1 MSDPNTRKFS
11 QRDLS
16 NIYDKI
22 TEKIVTEICE
32 SLVDGKTLTD
42 DLRNA
47 LIEKMSKI
55 LDRSDTE
62 SKMNAVIIQG
72 INTSLRRA
80 TNGPL
85 LLYALL
91 KQSSNDKTMVQI
103 LKIFKSVWVEGQSVY
118 QFRKHLMTELQTP
131 PYKKWFPSTP
141 STTTGGGKSTRK
153 TRKKSTRKKRKLKN
167 KTRRGGGIRDYMS
180 AAASRAKDGM
190 SAAASRAKSG
200 MSAAASR
207 AKDGISNAAS
217 GAKHGIA
224 AAGSGLKNKMGET
237 GSGIMAKAKEMKSA
251 AGDARRAAVSGIRN
265 APGAMGRAVSS
276 AASGAYNAAT
286 GQQEVELSQSD
297 IEQNSN
303 ELYEKY
309 HKKITEMVTKKM
321 DDTAGDITKKMTN
334 VSYVYMME
342 HGKEIL
348 DSTLNTLENT
358 IQQNQYIQDVFR
370 ILVVQALYQ
379 ARNDVV
385 SAIMIAEKERLGDK
399 KSDIFEEP
407 DGGFVTFFIKN
418 LMDKLAI
425 KVGDV
430 DHDAK

>member
-1 MSDPNTRKFS
+1 MLFSILNITIMSDPNTKNFT

-16 NIYDKI
+16 KIYDKI
-22 TEKIVTEICE
+22 SEKIVTEICE

-62 SKMNAVIIQG
+62 SKMNAIIIQG
-72 INTSLRRA
+72 MNTSLRRA
-80 TNGPL
+80 THGPL

-91 KQSSNDKTMVQI
+91 KQSSGDRTMVEI
-103 LKIFKSVWVEGQSVY
+103 EKIFKLVWKENETVY
-118 QFRKHLMTELQTP
+118 QFRKRLMTELQTP
-131 PYKKWFPSTP
+131 PYKEWFPYTP
-141 STTTGGGKSTRK
+141 STTTVGGKSTRK

-180 AAASRAKDGM
+180 AAASKAKEGI
-190 SAAASRAKSG
+190 SN
-200 MSAAASR
+200 AASR

-217 GAKHGIA
+217 GAKHSIA
-224 AAGSGLKNKMGET
+224 AAGSGLKTKMGET
-237 GSGIMAKAKEMKSA
+237 GSGIMAKAREMKSA
-251 AGDARRAAVSGIRN
+251 AGNARRAAVSGIRN
-265 APGAMGRAVSS
+265 APGAMGRA
-276 AASGAYNAAT
+276 ASGAYNAAT
-286 GQQEVELSQSD
+286 GQQEVELSQTD

-348 DSTLNTLENT
+348 NSTLNTLENT
-358 IQQNQYIQDVFR
+358 IQQNQSIQDVFP

-379 ARNDVV
+379 ARNYVV
-385 SAIMIAEKERLGDK
+385 SEIMSAEKQRQEDK
-399 KSDIFEEP
+399 KSDTFEEP
-407 DGGFVTFFIKN
+407 DDAFVAIFREN
-418 LMDKLAI
+418 LMNKLKI

-430 DHDAK
+430 DPDIK

>member
-1 MSDPNTRKFS
+1 MLFSILNITIMSDSDTKKFTY
-11 QRDLS
+11 RDLGM
-16 NIYDKI
+16 IYDRI
-22 TEKIVTEICE
+22 TEKMVTDICE

-42 DLRNA
+42 GLREA
-47 LIEKMSKI
+47 LIQKMSKI

-72 INTSLRRA
+72 MNTSLRRA

-91 KQSSNDKTMVQI
+91 KQSHDNTAVQI
-103 LKIFKSVWVEGQSVY
+103 EKIFKSVWVEGQSVY
-118 QFRKHLMTELQTP
+118 QFRKRLMTELQTP
-131 PYKKWFPSTP
+131 PYKEWFPSTP

-180 AAASRAKDGM
+180 AAAS
-190 SAAASRAKSG
+190 
-200 MSAAASR
+200 
-207 AKDGISNAAS
+207 
-217 GAKHGIA
+217 GIA
-224 AAGSGLKNKMGET
+224 DAGSGLGKKMKNT
-237 GSGIMAKAKEMKSA
+237 GSTVLAKAREMKSA
-251 AGDARRAAVSGIRN
+251 AGNARRDAVSGIRN
-265 APGAMGRAVSS
+265 APGAAVRGIRKIGKAPNAVRGAVSD
-276 AASGAYNAAT
+276 AWNAAT

-309 HKKITEMVTKKM
+309 HKKLIEMVTKKM
-321 DDTAGDITKKMTN
+321 ADTAGDITKKMTN

-348 DSTLNTLENT
+348 ESTLNTLEKA
-358 IQQNQYIQDVFR
+358 IESSQSIQDVFP

-385 SAIMIAEKERLGDK
+385 SAIMSAEKGRQTRAPLKTFAPPDK
-399 KSDIFEEP
+399 E
-407 DGGFVTFFIKN
+407 FVDDFIIK

-425 KVGDV
+425 KVGDI

>member
-1 MSDPNTRKFS
+1 MSDSDTSEPVIVKDVKKFTY
-11 QRDLS
+11 RDLGM
-16 NIYDKI
+16 IYDKI
-22 TEKIVTEICE
+22 VEKMVTDICE

-42 DLRNA
+42 DLRNE

-72 INTSLRRA
+72 MNTSLRRA

-91 KQSSNDKTMVQI
+91 KQSSHDKAMVEI
-103 LKIFKSVWVEGQSVY
+103 LKIFKSVHEDSQSVY
-118 QFRKHLMTELQTP
+118 QFRKKLMTELQTP
-131 PYKKWFPSTP
+131 PYKEWFPSTP
-141 STTTGGGKSTRK
+141 STTTGGGKSKRK

-180 AAASRAKDGM
+180 AAAS
-190 SAAASRAKSG
+190 
-200 MSAAASR
+200 
-207 AKDGISNAAS
+207 
-217 GAKHGIA
+217 GIA
-224 AAGSGLKNKMGET
+224 DAGSGLGKKMKNT
-237 GSGIMAKAKEMKSA
+237 GSTVLAKAREMKSA
-251 AGDARRAAVSGIRN
+251 AGNARRDAVSGIRN
-265 APGAMGRAVSS
+265 APGAAVSGIRKIGK
-276 AASGAYNAAT
+276 APNAVRGAVSDAWNAAT
-286 GQQEVELSQSD
+286 GQQEVELSETD
-297 IEQNSN
+297 LEQNSN

-309 HKKITEMVTKKM
+309 HKKLIEMVTKKM

-348 DSTLNTLENT
+348 ESTLNTLEKA
-358 IQQNQYIQDVFR
+358 IESSQSIQDVFP

-385 SAIMIAEKERLGDK
+385 SAIMSAEKDRQTRAPLKTFAPPDK
-399 KSDIFEEP
+399 D
-407 DGGFVTFFIKN
+407 FVDDFINK
-418 LMDKLAI
+418 LMAKLAK

-430 DHDAK
+430 DPDVK

>member
-1 MSDPNTRKFS
+1 MSDPNTKKFS

-16 NIYDKI
+16 KVYDKI
-22 TEKIVTEICE
+22 TDKIVTEICE
-32 SLVDGKTLTD
+32 SLVDDKTLTD

-72 INTSLRRA
+72 MNTSLRRA
-80 TNGPL
+80 THGPL

-91 KQSSNDKTMVQI
+91 KQSSHDKAMAEI
-103 LKIFKSVWVEGQSVY
+103 EKIFKLVWKENESVY
-118 QFRKHLMTELQTP
+118 QFRKRLMTELQTP
-131 PYKKWFPSTP
+131 PYKEWFPSTL
-141 STTTGGGKSTRK
+141 STTTVGGKSTRK

-167 KTRRGGGIRDYMS
+167 KTRRGGGMGDYMRN
-180 AAASRAKDGM
+180 AASRAKDGM
-190 SAAASRAKSG
+190 SAAASRAKDG
-200 MSAAASR
+200 MS
-207 AKDGISNAAS
+207 
-217 GAKHGIA
+217 
-224 AAGSGLKNKMGET
+224 AAGSGLKKKMGET
-237 GSGIMAKAKEMKSA
+237 GSGMMAKAREMKSA
-251 AGDARRAAVSGIRN
+251 AGDARRDAVSGIRN
-265 APGAMGRAVSS
+265 APGAVSGAMGR

-286 GQQEVELSQSD
+286 GQQEVELSQTD
-297 IEQNSN
+297 LEQNSN

-321 DDTAGDITKKMTN
+321 DDAAGDITKKITN

-348 DSTLNTLENT
+348 DSTLNTLDDT
-358 IQQNQYIQDVFR
+358 IQQNQSIQDVFP

-379 ARNDVV
+379 ARNYVV
-385 SAIMIAEKERLGDK
+385 SAIMSAEKKRQENAPLETFA
-399 KSDIFEEP
+399 SP
-407 DGGFVTFFIKN
+407 DSYFVTTFIDK
-418 LMDKLAI
+418 LLHKLAI

>member
-1 MSDPNTRKFS
+1 MLFSILNITIMSDPNTKNFT

-16 NIYDKI
+16 KIYDKI
-22 TEKIVTEICE
+22 SEKIVTEICE

-62 SKMNAVIIQG
+62 SKMNAIIIQG
-72 INTSLRRA
+72 MNTSLRRA
-80 TNGPL
+80 THGPL

-91 KQSSNDKTMVQI
+91 KQSSGDRTMVEI
-103 LKIFKSVWVEGQSVY
+103 EKIFKLVWKENETVY
-118 QFRKHLMTELQTP
+118 QFRKRLMTELQTP
-131 PYKKWFPSTP
+131 PYKEWFPYTP
-141 STTTGGGKSTRK
+141 STTTVGGKSTRK

-180 AAASRAKDGM
+180 AAASKAKEGI
-190 SAAASRAKSG
+190 SN
-200 MSAAASR
+200 AASR

-217 GAKHGIA
+217 GAKHSIA
-224 AAGSGLKNKMGET
+224 AAGSGLKTKMGET

-265 APGAMGRAVSS
+265 APGAMGRA
-276 AASGAYNAAT
+276 ASGAYNAAT
-286 GQQEVELSQSD
+286 GQQEVELSQTD

-348 DSTLNTLENT
+348 NSTLNTLENT
-358 IQQNQYIQDVFR
+358 IQQNQSIQDVFP

-379 ARNDVV
+379 ARNYVV
-385 SAIMIAEKERLGDK
+385 SEIMSAEKQRQEDK
-399 KSDIFEEP
+399 KSDTFEEP
-407 DGGFVTFFIKN
+407 DDAFVAIFREN
-418 LMDKLAI
+418 LMNKLKI

-430 DHDAK
+430 DPDIK

>member
-1 MSDPNTRKFS
+1 MSDPNTKNFT

-16 NIYDKI
+16 KIYDKI
-22 TEKIVTEICE
+22 SEKIVTEICE

-62 SKMNAVIIQG
+62 SKMNAIIIQG
-72 INTSLRRA
+72 MNTSLRRA
-80 TNGPL
+80 THGPL

-91 KQSSNDKTMVQI
+91 KQSSGDRTMVEI
-103 LKIFKSVWVEGQSVY
+103 EKIFKLVWKENETVY
-118 QFRKHLMTELQTP
+118 QFRKRLMTELQTP
-131 PYKKWFPSTP
+131 PYKEWFPYTP
-141 STTTGGGKSTRK
+141 STTTVGGKSTRK

-180 AAASRAKDGM
+180 AAASKAKEGI
-190 SAAASRAKSG
+190 SN
-200 MSAAASR
+200 AASR

-217 GAKHGIA
+217 GAKHSIA
-224 AAGSGLKNKMGET
+224 AAGSGLKTKMGET

-265 APGAMGRAVSS
+265 APGAMGRA
-276 AASGAYNAAT
+276 ASGAYNAAT
-286 GQQEVELSQSD
+286 GQQEVELSQTD

-348 DSTLNTLENT
+348 NSTLNTLENT
-358 IQQNQYIQDVFR
+358 IQQNQSIQDVFP

-379 ARNDVV
+379 ARNYVV
-385 SAIMIAEKERLGDK
+385 SEIMSAEKQRQEDK
-399 KSDIFEEP
+399 KSDTFEEP
-407 DGGFVTFFIKN
+407 DDAFVAIFREN
-418 LMDKLAI
+418 LMNKLKI

-430 DHDAK
+430 DPDIK

>member
-1 MSDPNTRKFS
+1 MSEPNTRKFS

-22 TEKIVTEICE
+22 TEKIVTDICE

-91 KQSSNDKTMVQI
+91 KQSSNDKTMAEI
-103 LKIFKSVWVEGQSVY
+103 EKIFKLVWKENESVY
-118 QFRKHLMTELQTP
+118 QFRKNLMTELQTP
-131 PYKKWFPSTP
+131 PYKEWFPSTP

-167 KTRRGGGIRDYMS
+167 KTRRGGGFVDSIRS
-180 AAASRAKDGM
+180 AASN
-190 SAAASRAKSG
+190 AKSG

-207 AKDGISNAAS
+207 AKQ
-217 GAKHGIA
+217 GIA
-224 AAGSGLKNKMGET
+224 AAGSGLKTKMGET
-237 GSGIMAKAKEMKSA
+237 GSGIMAKAREMKSA

-265 APGAMGRAVSS
+265 APGAIGSAMYNAPGAVSS

-358 IQQNQYIQDVFR
+358 IQQNQSIQDVFP

-385 SAIMIAEKERLGDK
+385 SAIMIAEKERLGDNK
-399 KSDIFEEP
+399 PDTFEEP
-407 DGGFVTFFIKN
+407 DSDFVKTFIDK
-418 LMDKLAI
+418 LLPKLAI
-425 KVGDV
+425 KVGDI

>member
-1 MSDPNTRKFS
+1 MSDPNTKKFS

-16 NIYDKI
+16 KVYDKI
-22 TEKIVTEICE
+22 TDKIVTEICE

-72 INTSLRRA
+72 MNTSLRRA
-80 TNGPL
+80 THGPL

-91 KQSSNDKTMVQI
+91 KQSSNDKTMVEI
-103 LKIFKSVWVEGQSVY
+103 LKIFKLVWKENESVY
-118 QFRKHLMTELQTP
+118 QFRKRLMTELQTP
-131 PYKKWFPSTP
+131 PYKEWFPST
-141 STTTGGGKSTRK
+141 TDVVGGKSTRK

-167 KTRRGGGIRDYMS
+167 KTRRGGGFVDSIRS
-180 AAASRAKDGM
+180 AASN
-190 SAAASRAKSG
+190 AKSG

-207 AKDGISNAAS
+207 AK
-217 GAKHGIA
+217 HGIA
-224 AAGSGLKNKMGET
+224 AAGSGLKTKMGET
-237 GSGIMAKAKEMKSA
+237 GSGIMANARGMKSA
-251 AGDARRAAVSGIRN
+251 AGDARRAAFSGIRN
-265 APGAMGRAVSS
+265 APGAMGRAASG

-321 DDTAGDITKKMTN
+321 DDTVGDITKKMTN

-348 DSTLNTLENT
+348 NSTLNTLENT
-358 IQQNQYIQDVFR
+358 IQQNQSIQDVFP

-379 ARNDVV
+379 ARNYVV
-385 SAIMIAEKERLGDK
+385 SAIMSAEKQRQEDK
-399 KSDIFEEP
+399 KSDTFEKPDDAFVAIFRE
-407 DGGFVTFFIKN
+407 K
-418 LMDKLAI
+418 LMNKLKI

-430 DHDAK
+430 DPDIK

>member
-1 MSDPNTRKFS
+1 MSDPNTKKFS

-16 NIYDKI
+16 KVYDKI
-22 TEKIVTEICE
+22 TDKIVTEICE

-72 INTSLRRA
+72 MNTSLRRA
-80 TNGPL
+80 THGPL

-91 KQSSNDKTMVQI
+91 KQYSNDKTMAEI
-103 LKIFKSVWVEGQSVY
+103 EKIFKLVWKENESVY
-118 QFRKHLMTELQTP
+118 QFRKRLMTELQTP
-131 PYKKWFPSTP
+131 PYKEWFPST
-141 STTTGGGKSTRK
+141 TDVVGGKSTRK

-167 KTRRGGGIRDYMS
+167 KTRRGGGFVDSIRS
-180 AAASRAKDGM
+180 AASN
-190 SAAASRAKSG
+190 AKSG

-207 AKDGISNAAS
+207 
-217 GAKHGIA
+217 AKHGIA

-237 GSGIMAKAKEMKSA
+237 GSGMMAKAREMKSA
-251 AGDARRAAVSGIRN
+251 AGDARRDAISGIRN
-265 APGAMGRAVSS
+265 APGAMGRAASG

-348 DSTLNTLENT
+348 NSTLNTLENT
-358 IQQNQYIQDVFR
+358 IQQNQSIQDVFP

-379 ARNDVV
+379 ARNYVV
-385 SAIMIAEKERLGDK
+385 SAIMSAEKQRQEDK
-399 KSDIFEEP
+399 KSDTFEKPDDAFVAIFRE
-407 DGGFVTFFIKN
+407 K
-418 LMDKLAI
+418 LMNKLKI

-430 DHDAK
+430 DPDIK

>member
-1 MSDPNTRKFS
+1 MSEPDTKKFTE
-11 QRDLS
+11 RDLGM
-16 NIYDKI
+16 IYDKI
-22 TEKIVTEICE
+22 SEKIVTDICE
-32 SLVDGKTLTD
+32 SLVDNKTLTQE
-42 DLRNA
+42 LREI

-72 INTSLRRA
+72 MNTSLRRA
-80 TNGPL
+80 THGPL

-91 KQSSNDKTMVQI
+91 KQSSNDKTMAEI
-103 LKIFKSVWVEGQSVY
+103 EKIFKLVWKENESVY
-118 QFRKHLMTELQTP
+118 QFRKRLMTELQTP
-131 PYKKWFPSTP
+131 PYKEWFPSTL
-141 STTTGGGKSTRK
+141 STTTVGGKSTRK

-167 KTRRGGGIRDYMS
+167 KTRRGGGFVDSIRS
-180 AAASRAKDGM
+180 AASN
-190 SAAASRAKSG
+190 AKSG

-207 AKDGISNAAS
+207 AK
-217 GAKHGIA
+217 HGIA
-224 AAGSGLKNKMGET
+224 AAGSGLKTKMGET
-237 GSGIMAKAKEMKSA
+237 GSGIMTKAREMKSA

-265 APGAMGRAVSS
+265 APGAVSGAVSS

-286 GQQEVELSQSD
+286 GQQEVELSETD

-321 DDTAGDITKKMTN
+321 DDTAGDMSKKMTN

-348 DSTLNTLENT
+348 DSTLNTLDDT
-358 IQQNQYIQDVFR
+358 IQQNQSIQDVFP

-385 SAIMIAEKERLGDK
+385 SAIMSAEKQRQVAN
-399 KSDIFEEP
+399 KSDTFEKP
-407 DGGFVTFFIKN
+407 DSGFVTFFIKN

-425 KVGDV
+425 KVGGV

>member
-1 MSDPNTRKFS
+1 LLFSILNITIMSDPNTKNFT

-16 NIYDKI
+16 KIYDKI
-22 TEKIVTEICE
+22 SEKIVTEICE

-62 SKMNAVIIQG
+62 SKMNAIIIQG
-72 INTSLRRA
+72 MNTSLRRA
-80 TNGPL
+80 THGPL

-91 KQSSNDKTMVQI
+91 KQSSGDRTMVEI
-103 LKIFKSVWVEGQSVY
+103 EKIFKLVWKENETVY
-118 QFRKHLMTELQTP
+118 QFRKRLMTELQTP
-131 PYKKWFPSTP
+131 PYKEWFPYTP
-141 STTTGGGKSTRK
+141 STTTVGGKSTRK

-180 AAASRAKDGM
+180 AAASKAKEGI
-190 SAAASRAKSG
+190 SN
-200 MSAAASR
+200 AASR

-217 GAKHGIA
+217 GAKHSIA
-224 AAGSGLKNKMGET
+224 AAGSGLKTKMGET

-265 APGAMGRAVSS
+265 APGAMGRA
-276 AASGAYNAAT
+276 ASGAYNAAT
-286 GQQEVELSQSD
+286 GQQEVELSQTD

-348 DSTLNTLENT
+348 NSTLNTLENT
-358 IQQNQYIQDVFR
+358 IQQNQSIQDVFP

-379 ARNDVV
+379 ARNYVV
-385 SAIMIAEKERLGDK
+385 SEIMSAEKQRQEDK
-399 KSDIFEEP
+399 KSDTFEEP
-407 DGGFVTFFIKN
+407 DDAFVAIFREN
-418 LMDKLAI
+418 LMNKLKI

-430 DHDAK
+430 DPDIK

>member
-1 MSDPNTRKFS
+1 MSDPNTKKFS

-16 NIYDKI
+16 KVYDKI
-22 TEKIVTEICE
+22 TDKIVTEICE

-72 INTSLRRA
+72 MNTSLRRA
-80 TNGPL
+80 THGPL

-91 KQSSNDKTMVQI
+91 KQSSNDKTMVEI
-103 LKIFKSVWVEGQSVY
+103 LKIFKLVWKENESVY
-118 QFRKHLMTELQTP
+118 QFRKRLMTELQTP
-131 PYKKWFPSTP
+131 PYKEWFPST
-141 STTTGGGKSTRK
+141 TDVVGGKSTRK

-167 KTRRGGGIRDYMS
+167 KTRRGGGFVDSIRS
-180 AAASRAKDGM
+180 AASN
-190 SAAASRAKSG
+190 AKSG

-207 AKDGISNAAS
+207 AK
-217 GAKHGIA
+217 HGIA
-224 AAGSGLKNKMGET
+224 AAGSGLKTKMGET
-237 GSGIMAKAKEMKSA
+237 GSGIMANARGMKSA
-251 AGDARRAAVSGIRN
+251 AGDARRAAFSGIRN
-265 APGAMGRAVSS
+265 APGAMGRAASG

-348 DSTLNTLENT
+348 NSTLNTLENT
-358 IQQNQYIQDVFR
+358 IQQNQSIQDVFP

-379 ARNDVV
+379 ARNYVV
-385 SAIMIAEKERLGDK
+385 SAIMSAEKQRQEDK
-399 KSDIFEEP
+399 KSDTFEKPDDAFVAIFRE
-407 DGGFVTFFIKN
+407 K
-418 LMDKLAI
+418 LMNKLKI

-430 DHDAK
+430 DPDIK

>member
-1 MSDPNTRKFS
+1 MSDPNTKKFS

-16 NIYDKI
+16 KVYDKI
-22 TEKIVTEICE
+22 TDKIVTEICE

-42 DLRNA
+42 DLRYA

-72 INTSLRRA
+72 MNTSLRRA
-80 TNGPL
+80 THGPL

-91 KQSSNDKTMVQI
+91 NQSSKDKTMAEI
-103 LKIFKSVWVEGQSVY
+103 EKIFKLVWKENESVY
-118 QFRKHLMTELQTP
+118 QFRKRLMTELQTP
-131 PYKKWFPSTP
+131 PYKEWFPSTS

-180 AAASRAKDGM
+180 AAASN
-190 SAAASRAKSG
+190 AKSG
-200 MSAAASR
+200 ISNAASR

-224 AAGSGLKNKMGET
+224 AAGSGLKTKMGET
-237 GSGIMAKAKEMKSA
+237 GSGIMAKAREMKSA

-265 APGAMGRAVSS
+265 APGAVSGAVSS
-276 AASGAYNAAT
+276 AASGAYNATT
-286 GQQEVELSQSD
+286 GQQEVELSQTD

-348 DSTLNTLENT
+348 DSTLNTLDDT
-358 IQQNQYIQDVFR
+358 IQQNQSIQDVFP

-385 SAIMIAEKERLGDK
+385 SAIMSAEKDRQVDNKLDT
-399 KSDIFEEP
+399 FEKP
-407 DGGFVTFFIKN
+407 DGIFVGIFIEK

-425 KVGDV
+425 KVGDI

>member
-1 MSDPNTRKFS
+1 MSEPDVKKFS

-22 TEKIVTEICE
+22 TEKIVTDICD

-55 LDRSDTE
+55 LDSSDTE

-72 INTSLRRA
+72 MNTSLRRA
-80 TNGPL
+80 TTGPL

-91 KQSSNDKTMVQI
+91 KQSSNDKTMAEI
-103 LKIFKSVWVEGQSVY
+103 EKIFKLVWKENESVY
-118 QFRKHLMTELQTP
+118 QFRKRLMTELQTP
-131 PYKKWFPSTP
+131 PYTEWFPSRESATI
-141 STTTGGGKSTRK
+141 GGGKLTRK

-180 AAASRAKDGM
+180 AAASN
-190 SAAASRAKSG
+190 AKSG
-200 MSAAASR
+200 ISNAASR

-224 AAGSGLKNKMGET
+224 AAGSGLKTKMGET
-237 GSGIMAKAKEMKSA
+237 GSGIMANAKGMKSA
-251 AGDARRAAVSGIRN
+251 AGDARRAAFSGIRN
-265 APGAMGRAVSS
+265 APGAVSGAVSS

-286 GQQEVELSQSD
+286 GQQEVELSQTD
-297 IEQNSN
+297 LEQNSN

-342 HGKEIL
+342 HGKNIL
-348 DSTLNTLENT
+348 DSTLNTLDDT
-358 IQQNQYIQDVFR
+358 IQQNQSIQDVFP

-385 SAIMIAEKERLGDK
+385 SAIMSAEKQRQVAN
-399 KSDIFEEP
+399 KSDTFEKPDDAFVAIFRE
-407 DGGFVTFFIKN
+407 K
-418 LMDKLAI
+418 LMNKLKI

-430 DHDAK
+430 DPNIK

>member
-1 MSDPNTRKFS
+1 MSDPNTKKFS

-16 NIYDKI
+16 KVYDKI
-22 TEKIVTEICE
+22 TDKIVTEICE

-72 INTSLRRA
+72 MNTSLRRA
-80 TNGPL
+80 THGPL

-91 KQSSNDKTMVQI
+91 KQSSREKTAVEI
-103 LKIFKSVWVEGQSVY
+103 LKIFTSVWKENESVY
-118 QFRKHLMTELQTP
+118 QFRKRLMTELQTP
-131 PYKKWFPSTP
+131 PYKEWFPSTP
-141 STTTGGGKSTRK
+141 STTTVGGKSTRK

-180 AAASRAKDGM
+180 AAASRAK
-190 SAAASRAKSG
+190 
-200 MSAAASR
+200 
-207 AKDGISNAAS
+207 
-217 GAKHGIA
+217 HGIA

-237 GSGIMAKAKEMKSA
+237 GSGIMAKAREMKSA

-265 APGAMGRAVSS
+265 APGAIGSAMYNAPGAVSS

-286 GQQEVELSQSD
+286 GQQEVELSETD

-321 DDTAGDITKKMTN
+321 DDTAGDMSKKMTN

-358 IQQNQYIQDVFR
+358 IQQNQSIQNVFP

-385 SAIMIAEKERLGDK
+385 SAIMIAEKERPGDNNPDTFEK
-399 KSDIFEEP
+399 PDDAFVAIFRE
-407 DGGFVTFFIKN
+407 K

-425 KVGDV
+425 KVGDI

>member
-1 MSDPNTRKFS
+1 MSDPNTKKFS

-16 NIYDKI
+16 KVYDKI
-22 TEKIVTEICE
+22 TDKIVTEICE

-72 INTSLRRA
+72 MNTSLRRA
-80 TNGPL
+80 THGPL

-91 KQSSNDKTMVQI
+91 KQSSNDKTMAEI
-103 LKIFKSVWVEGQSVY
+103 EKIFKLVWKENESVY
-118 QFRKHLMTELQTP
+118 QFRKRLMTELQTP
-131 PYKKWFPSTP
+131 PYKEWFP

-180 AAASRAKDGM
+180 AAAS
-190 SAAASRAKSG
+190 
-200 MSAAASR
+200 
-207 AKDGISNAAS
+207 
-217 GAKHGIA
+217 GIA
-224 AAGSGLKNKMGET
+224 DAGSGLGKKMKNT
-237 GSGIMAKAKEMKSA
+237 GSTVLAKAREMKTA
-251 AGDARRAAVSGIRN
+251 AGNARRDAVSGIRN
-265 APGAMGRAVSS
+265 APGAAVSGIRKIGK
-276 AASGAYNAAT
+276 APNAVRGAVSDAWNAAT

-309 HKKITEMVTKKM
+309 HKKLIEMVTKKM
-321 DDTAGDITKKMTN
+321 ADTAGDITKKMTN

-348 DSTLNTLENT
+348 ESTLNTLEKA
-358 IQQNQYIQDVFR
+358 IESSQSIQDVFP

-385 SAIMIAEKERLGDK
+385 SAIMSAEKGRQTRAPLKTFAPPDK
-399 KSDIFEEP
+399 E
-407 DGGFVTFFIKN
+407 FVDDFIKK

-425 KVGDV
+425 KVGDI

>member
-1 MSDPNTRKFS
+1 MSEPDVKKFTE
-11 QRDLS
+11 RDLGM
-16 NIYDKI
+16 IYDKI
-22 TEKIVTEICE
+22 VEKVVTDICE
-32 SLVDGKTLTD
+32 SLVDGKRFTE
-42 DLRNA
+42 DLRET
-47 LIEKMSKI
+47 LVEKMSKI

-72 INTSLRRA
+72 MNTSLRRA

-91 KQSSNDKTMVQI
+91 RQSSRDKTMVEI
-103 LKIFKSVWVEGQSVY
+103 EKIFKSVHDDSQSVY
-118 QFRKHLMTELQTP
+118 QFRKKLMTELQTP
-131 PYKKWFPSTP
+131 PYKEWFPSTP
-141 STTTGGGKSTRK
+141 STTTGGGKSKRK

-180 AAASRAKDGM
+180 AAASN
-190 SAAASRAKSG
+190 AKSG
-200 MSAAASR
+200 ISNAASR

-224 AAGSGLKNKMGET
+224 AAGSGLKTKMGET
-237 GSGIMAKAKEMKSA
+237 GSGIMANARGMKSA
-251 AGDARRAAVSGIRN
+251 AGDARRAAFSGIRN
-265 APGAMGRAVSS
+265 APGAVGNAMYNAPGAMGR

-286 GQQEVELSQSD
+286 GQQEVELSETD
-297 IEQNSN
+297 LEQNSN

-309 HKKITEMVTKKM
+309 HKKIIEMITKKM

-342 HGKEIL
+342 HGKNIL
-348 DSTLNTLENT
+348 DSTLNTLDDT
-358 IQQNQYIQDVFR
+358 IQQNQSIQDVFP

-385 SAIMIAEKERLGDK
+385 SAIMSAEKQRQVAN
-399 KSDIFEEP
+399 KSDTFEKPDDAFVAIFRE
-407 DGGFVTFFIKN
+407 K
-418 LMDKLAI
+418 LMNKLKI

-430 DHDAK
+430 DPNIK

>member
-1 MSDPNTRKFS
+1 MLFSILNITIMSDPNTRKFS

-22 TEKIVTEICE
+22 TEKIVTDICE

-72 INTSLRRA
+72 MNTSLRRA

-91 KQSSNDKTMVQI
+91 KQSSNNKTAVEI
-103 LKIFKSVWVEGQSVY
+103 LKIFTSVWKENENVY
-118 QFRKHLMTELQTP
+118 KFRKRLMTELQTP
-131 PYKKWFPSTP
+131 PYKEWFPST
-141 STTTGGGKSTRK
+141 TDVVGGKSTRK

-180 AAASRAKDGM
+180 AAASN
-190 SAAASRAKSG
+190 AKSG

-207 AKDGISNAAS
+207 AKD
-217 GAKHGIA
+217 GIA

-237 GSGIMAKAKEMKSA
+237 GSGMMAKAREMKSA

-265 APGAMGRAVSS
+265 APGAVSGAVSS

-286 GQQEVELSQSD
+286 GQQEVELSETD

-321 DDTAGDITKKMTN
+321 DDTAGDMSKKMTN

-358 IQQNQYIQDVFR
+358 IQQNQSIQDVFP

-385 SAIMIAEKERLGDK
+385 SAIMIAEKERPGDNNPDTFEK
-399 KSDIFEEP
+399 PDDAFVAIFRE
-407 DGGFVTFFIKN
+407 K

-425 KVGDV
+425 KVGDI

>member
-1 MSDPNTRKFS
+1 MLFSILNITIMSDSDTKKFTY
-11 QRDLS
+11 RDLGM
-16 NIYDKI
+16 IYDRI
-22 TEKIVTEICE
+22 TEKMVTDICE

-42 DLRNA
+42 GLREA
-47 LIEKMSKI
+47 LIQKMSKI

-72 INTSLRRA
+72 MNTSLRRA

-91 KQSSNDKTMVQI
+91 KQSHDNTAVQI
-103 LKIFKSVWVEGQSVY
+103 EKIFKSVWVEGQSVY
-118 QFRKHLMTELQTP
+118 QFRKRLMTELQTP
-131 PYKKWFPSTP
+131 PYKEWFPSTP

-180 AAASRAKDGM
+180 AAAS
-190 SAAASRAKSG
+190 
-200 MSAAASR
+200 
-207 AKDGISNAAS
+207 
-217 GAKHGIA
+217 GIA
-224 AAGSGLKNKMGET
+224 DAGSGLGKKMKNT
-237 GSGIMAKAKEMKSA
+237 GSTVLAKAREMKSA
-251 AGDARRAAVSGIRN
+251 AGNARRAAVSGIRN
-265 APGAMGRAVSS
+265 APGAMGRAASG

-286 GQQEVELSQSD
+286 GQQEVELTQSD

-309 HKKITEMVTKKM
+309 HKKLIEMVTKKM
-321 DDTAGDITKKMTN
+321 ADTAGDITKKMTN

-348 DSTLNTLENT
+348 ESTLNTLEKA
-358 IQQNQYIQDVFR
+358 IESSQSIQDVFP

-385 SAIMIAEKERLGDK
+385 SAIMSAEKGRQTRAPLKTFAPPDK
-399 KSDIFEEP
+399 E
-407 DGGFVTFFIKN
+407 FVDDFIIK

-425 KVGDV
+425 KVGDI

>member
-1 MSDPNTRKFS
+1 LLFSILNITIMSDPNTKKFS

-16 NIYDKI
+16 KVYDKI
-22 TEKIVTEICE
+22 TDKIVTEICE

-72 INTSLRRA
+72 MNTSLRRA
-80 TNGPL
+80 THGPL

-91 KQSSNDKTMVQI
+91 KQSSNDKTMVEI
-103 LKIFKSVWVEGQSVY
+103 EKIFKLVWKENESVY
-118 QFRKHLMTELQTP
+118 QFRKRLMTELQTP
-131 PYKKWFPSTP
+131 PYKEWFPSTL
-141 STTTGGGKSTRK
+141 STTTVGGKSTRK

-180 AAASRAKDGM
+180 AAASKAKEGI
-190 SAAASRAKSG
+190 SNAASKAKE
-200 MSAAASR
+200 
-207 AKDGISNAAS
+207 GISNAAS
-217 GAKHGIA
+217 GAKHSIA
-224 AAGSGLKNKMGET
+224 AAGSGLKTKMGET

-265 APGAMGRAVSS
+265 APGAVSGAVSS

-286 GQQEVELSQSD
+286 GQQEVELSQTD

-358 IQQNQYIQDVFR
+358 IQQNQSIQDVFP

-385 SAIMIAEKERLGDK
+385 SAIMSAEKERLGDNK
-399 KSDIFEEP
+399 PDTFEEP
-407 DGGFVTFFIKN
+407 DSDFVKTFIDK
-418 LMDKLAI
+418 LLPKLAI
-425 KVGDV
+425 KVGDI

>member
-1 MSDPNTRKFS
+1 MSEPNTRKFS

-22 TEKIVTEICE
+22 TEKIVTDICE

-91 KQSSNDKTMVQI
+91 KQSSNDKTMAEI
-103 LKIFKSVWVEGQSVY
+103 EKIFKLVWKENESVY
-118 QFRKHLMTELQTP
+118 QFRKNLMTELQTP
-131 PYKKWFPSTP
+131 PYKEWFPSTP

-167 KTRRGGGIRDYMS
+167 KTRRGGGFVDSIRS
-180 AAASRAKDGM
+180 AASN
-190 SAAASRAKSG
+190 AKSG

-207 AKDGISNAAS
+207 AKQ
-217 GAKHGIA
+217 GIA
-224 AAGSGLKNKMGET
+224 AAGSGLKTKMGET
-237 GSGIMAKAKEMKSA
+237 GSGIMAKAREMKSA

-265 APGAMGRAVSS
+265 APGAIGSAMYNAPGAVSS

-358 IQQNQYIQDVFR
+358 IQQNQSIQDVFP

-385 SAIMIAEKERLGDK
+385 SAIMSAEKQRQEDK
-399 KSDIFEEP
+399 KSDTFEKPDDAFVAIFRE
-407 DGGFVTFFIKN
+407 K
-418 LMDKLAI
+418 LMNKLKI

-430 DHDAK
+430 DPDIK

>member
-22 TEKIVTEICE
+22 TEKIVTDICE

-42 DLRNA
+42 ELRSA

-91 KQSSNDKTMVQI
+91 KQSPQDNTAVQI
-103 LKIFKSVWVEGQSVY
+103 EKIFKSVWVEGQSVY

-131 PYKKWFPSTP
+131 PYKEWFPSTP

-180 AAASRAKDGM
+180 AAASRAK
-190 SAAASRAKSG
+190 SG
-200 MSAAASR
+200 ISNAASR

-237 GSGIMAKAKEMKSA
+237 GSGIMAKAREMKSA
-251 AGDARRAAVSGIRN
+251 AGNARRAAVSGIRN
-265 APGAMGRAVSS
+265 APGAIGSAMYNAPGAVSS

-286 GQQEVELSQSD
+286 GQQEVELSQTD

-358 IQQNQYIQDVFR
+358 IQQNQSIQDVFP

-385 SAIMIAEKERLGDK
+385 SAIMNAEKERQVDNKLDT
-399 KSDIFEEP
+399 FEKP
-407 DGGFVTFFIKN
+407 DGIFVGIFIKK

-425 KVGDV
+425 KVGDI

>member
-1 MSDPNTRKFS
+1 MSDPNTKKFS

-16 NIYDKI
+16 KVYDKI
-22 TEKIVTEICE
+22 TDKIVTEICE

-47 LIEKMSKI
+47 LIKKMSKI

-72 INTSLRRA
+72 MNTSLRRA
-80 TNGPL
+80 THGPL

-91 KQSSNDKTMVQI
+91 KQSSIDKTMTEI
-103 LKIFKSVWVEGQSVY
+103 EKIFKLVWKENESVY
-118 QFRKHLMTELQTP
+118 QFRKRLMTELQTP
-131 PYKKWFPSTP
+131 PYKEWFPST
-141 STTTGGGKSTRK
+141 TDVVGGKSTRK

-167 KTRRGGGIRDYMS
+167 KTRRGGGFVDSIRS
-180 AAASRAKDGM
+180 AASN
-190 SAAASRAKSG
+190 AKSG

-207 AKDGISNAAS
+207 AKEGISNAAS

-237 GSGIMAKAKEMKSA
+237 GSGMMAKAKEMKSA
-251 AGDARRAAVSGIRN
+251 AGDARRAAFSGIRN
-265 APGAMGRAVSS
+265 APGAMGRAASG
-276 AASGAYNAAT
+276 AASGAYNPAT

-348 DSTLNTLENT
+348 NSTLNTLENT
-358 IQQNQYIQDVFR
+358 IQQNQSIQDVFP

-385 SAIMIAEKERLGDK
+385 SAIMSAEKQRQEDK
-399 KSDIFEEP
+399 KSDTFEKPDDAFVAIFRE
-407 DGGFVTFFIKN
+407 N
-418 LMDKLAI
+418 LMNKLKI
-425 KVGDV
+425 KVGYV
-430 DHDAK
+430 DPDIK